1 MIGLPKQNLSDVE
14 KSVQKVIS
22 LNPEHVS
29 VYSLIVEEG
38 TNLEKQIQ
46 EGKLILPKEELERKE
61 YWAVKNLL
69 EASGYE
75 HYEISNFAKPEKES
89 RHNLDCW
96 EQKEYLGFGVAAHS
110 YTDGVRYSN
119 TTNLEEYIRNY
130 QEKKPENNFIFHEK
144 QDEESQ
150 KKEYMLLG
158 LRKIKGVQISKF
170 KEKFA
175 ENPIYRYHFELDQLV
190 KDGLL
195 EVDDDWIYLTDRGID
210 LANIV
215 WEKFV

>member
-38 TNLEKQIQ
+38 TSLEKQIQ

-69 EASGYE
+69 ESSGYE
-75 HYEISNFAKPEKES
+75 HYEISNFAKPGKES

-130 QEKKPENNFIFHEK
+130 QEKKRGEVNCF
-144 QDEESQ
+144 
-150 KKEYMLLG
+150 KK
-158 LRKIKGVQISKF
+158 
-170 KEKFA
+170 
-175 ENPIYRYHFELDQLV
+175 
-190 KDGLL
+190 
-195 EVDDDWIYLTDRGID
+195 
-210 LANIV
+210 
-215 WEKFV
+215 

>member
-38 TNLEKQIQ
+38 TSLEKQIQ

-61 YWAVKNLL
+61 YWTVKNLL

-75 HYEISNFAKPEKES
+75 HYEISNFAKPGKES

-119 TTNLEEYIRNY
+119 RANLEEYIRNY
-130 QEKKPENNFIFHEK
+130 QEQRPEKNFVFHEK

-158 LRKIKGVQISKF
+158 LRKIKGVQISIF